1 MITPQEVS
9 KILRSYL
16 PNASPDTIGMLS
28 TDICREMELTLFSLI
43 RDAVSRIH
51 EQP

>member
-16 PNASPDTIGMLS
+16 PTASQATIGMLS
-28 TDICREMELTLFSLI
+28 TDICREMELTLFTLI
-43 RDAVSRIH
+43 RDAVSRIND
-51 EQP
+51 QP